1 MNTARYNTISHLFFK
16 KGVEMAFYHS
26 IILSFYHSI
35 ILSFY
40 HSIILSFY
48 HSIIQSF
55 KQSSN
60 ATLFLSLF
68 ILLQKIA

>member
-1 MNTARYNTISHLFFK
+1 
-16 KGVEMAFYHS
+16 MAFNHS

-48 HSIIQSF
+48 HLI
-55 KQSSN
+55 KQPSN
-60 ATLFLSLF
+60 ATILLSLLPKP
-68 ILLQKIA
+68 I

>member
-1 MNTARYNTISHLFFK
+1 
-16 KGVEMAFYHS
+16 MAFNHS

-48 HSIIQSF
+48 HSIIQAF
-55 KQSSN
+55 KFNQ
-60 ATLFLSLF
+60 ATLPYFYHYLS
-68 ILLQKIA
+68 LLQKIA